1 MHQRAYRFRLY
12 PTPEQA
18 SSLAQAF
25 GCARFVYN
33 HFLAERSQAW
43 KEHKESSSFAKGCK
57 ALTALKQVPERSWL
71 YDVSNIVLQQSL
83 RHLDRAFQN
92 FFTRRAKYPSFK
104 RKGDRQ
110 AVTLMSHGFR
120 LKDGALHLARV
131 DGAVE
136 VRWSR
141 ELPSAPSQV
150 VVTCDSAGRY
160 FASFLCEEAIA
171 PLPKAQAVKAID
183 LGLESFITDQDG
195 QKLPPPKFLA
205 RLLER
210 LKRLQQSLSRKSK
223 GSKNRAKARLKVAR
237 LHARISDARSNFL
250 HQLSAKL
257 IRENQ
262 AVYAES
268 LNVKG
273 LIRTRLARSISDAG
287 WSEFLRQLAYKAS
300 WYGRT
305 FWQAPKNFASSKTC
319 HACGTKNPGLTLSD
333 RRWRCSCG
341 VEHDRGINAARNLL
355 LAGLAAT
362 NGTAGLAAR
371 A

>member
-33 HFLAERSQAW
+33 HFLAERSKAW
-43 KEHKESSSFAKGCK
+43 SERKEGSSFAKDCK
-57 ALTALKQVPERSWL
+57 ALTALKQLPERSWL

-83 RHLDRAFQN
+83 RHLDQAFRN
-92 FFTRRAKYPSFK
+92 FFAKRAKYPSFK
-104 RKGDRQ
+104 RKGERQ

-131 DGAVE
+131 DGALE

-150 VVTCDSAGRY
+150 VISKDSAGRY

-183 LGLESFITDQDG
+183 LGLESLIADQHG
-195 QKLPPPKFLA
+195 KKLAPPKFLA
-205 RLLER
+205 KLLER
-210 LKRLQQSLSRKSK
+210 LKQLQRSLSRKDK
-223 GSKNRAKARLKVAR
+223 GSKNRAKARLKVAK

-273 LIRTRLARSISDAG
+273 LVRTRLARSISDAS
-287 WSEFLRQLAYKAS
+287 WSELLRQLAYKAS

-319 HACGTKNPGLTLSD
+319 HACGVKNKELTLSD
-333 RRWRCSCG
+333 RRWRCGCG
-341 VEHDRGINAARNLL
+341 VEHDRDTNAARNLL

-362 NGTAGLAAR
+362 NGTAGLAA
-371 A
+371 